1 MKSYIKNHLWANKL
15 FAKIYR
21 LWGYNRIS
29 IKGRGNQYDL
39 NVLGLFIAHSR
50 IVINGNNNKL
60 IFLPNKIGG
69 VTHFTRLNITIY
81 GNNNSIIIGAY
92 SSGCGLSISI
102 ENDNNQI
109 ILGYHFTVGPN
120 TELAAIEGTVIEFG
134 DDCQLSANI
143 TLRTGD
149 SHSIVDLQ
157 GKRIN
162 RSKSIRIGDH
172 VWIGNTVLIF
182 KGTQIGNNSIVA
194 GGAVVGGKIFPPYC
208 IIGGNPAK
216 IIKENIN
223 WDRKRLS
230 F

>member
-1 MKSYIKNHLWANKL
+1 M
-15 FAKIYR
+15 
-21 LWGYNRIS
+21 
-29 IKGRGNQYDL
+29 Q
-39 NVLGLFIAHSR
+39 
-50 IVINGNNNKL
+50 
-60 IFLPNKIGG
+60 
-69 VTHFTRLNITIY
+69 
-81 GNNNSIIIGAY
+81 
-92 SSGCGLSISI
+92 
-102 ENDNNQI
+102 
-109 ILGYHFTVGPN
+109 
-120 TELAAIEGTVIEFG
+120 IEFG